1 MQPQETRERP
11 RRPRRRVIA
20 REVRQLSPHMWR
32 VTFEGPDLTDFV
44 WPGPAAHL
52 KLVFPEPGQHTVPL
66 PEPDVRP
73 TSRTYTPRRF
83 DAATHRLDIDFVLH
97 GEGPGSTWAARAG
110 TGDQLVMMGP
120 ARGYDIDTNAAWYV
134 IAADESALPATET
147 LLEALPPKTSASVF
161 VEVASADDIRS
172 LAGITNADV
181 RWLTYP
187 VDRNRPGSALLG
199 ALSEFVWPNGDG
211 RIYVG
216 CEAVAVRRIRH
227 MLLETAGIEKS
238 WMTTRGYWRL
248 GEVNH
253 TDRDYGEE

>member
-1 MQPQETRERP
+1 MLPQETRERP
-11 RRPRRRVIA
+11 RRPRLRVVA
-20 REVRQLSPHMWR
+20 REVRQLSPR
-32 VTFEGPDLTDFV
+32 IQQVTFEGADLADFL

-97 GEGPGSTWAARAG
+97 GAGPGSNWAARAAV
-110 TGDQLVMMGP
+110 GDQLVMMGP
-120 ARGYDIDTNAAWYV
+120 ARGYDIDTDATWYV

-147 LLEALPPKTSASVF
+147 LLEALPPKTSASVL
-161 VEVASADDIRS
+161 VEVASADEIRP
-172 LAGITNADV
+172 LAGISSADV
-181 RWLTYP
+181 WWLTRQA
-187 VDRNRPGSALLG
+187 DRHRPGSALLG
-199 ALSEFVWPNGDG
+199 ALSELVWPNGDG

-216 CEAVAVRRIRH
+216 CEAGAMRRIRR
-227 MLLETAGIEKS
+227 MLLGTAGIEKS
-238 WMTTRGYWRL
+238 WTTTRGYWRL

-253 TDRDYGEE
+253 TDRDYGAE